1 MDYESDAKRKCAL
14 EFAILFVPRGNVHAS
29 MAVLIWEWVGFFFFW
44 KQRDGQIFQIGASF
58 RLDLLGTLLATPFT
72 TDTHPIFSHISAP
85 LIVYLPVC
93 FSNIILGRKLQLGNG
108 GRKLSLGIKLDLGAV
123 RGSGMNSDAEHSCNY
138 EDLSERNVI

>member
-1 MDYESDAKRKCAL
+1 MCSGICYSVCAKRQCPCLHGSADL
-14 EFAILFVPRGNVHAS
+14 GMGR
-29 MAVLIWEWVGFFFFW
+29 FFFW
-44 KQRDGQIFQIGASF
+44 KKRDGQIFQIGASF
-58 RLDLLGTLLATPFT
+58 RLDLLGTLLTTPFT

-138 EDLSERNVI
+138 EDFSERNVI

>member
-1 MDYESDAKRKCAL
+1 
-14 EFAILFVPRGNVHAS
+14 

-58 RLDLLGTLLATPFT
+58 RLDLLGTLL
-72 TDTHPIFSHISAP
+72 THPIFSHISAP